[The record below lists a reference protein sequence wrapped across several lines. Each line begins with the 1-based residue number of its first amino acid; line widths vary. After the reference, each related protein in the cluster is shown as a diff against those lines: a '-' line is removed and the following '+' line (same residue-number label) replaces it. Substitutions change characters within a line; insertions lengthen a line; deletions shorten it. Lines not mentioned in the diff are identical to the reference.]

1 MFFIYQFVQKTK
13 PLYQNHKYLF
23 GIRILIWAAKNQ
35 GFNHC
40 VSVVRVYTRNSFGT
54 NREKLETKNATEKSE
69 HENIDETEKKAR
81 LNVKK

>member
-1 MFFIYQFVQKTK
+1 M
-13 PLYQNHKYLF
+13 
-23 GIRILIWAAKNQ
+23 
-35 GFNHC
+35 
-40 VSVVRVYTRNSFGT
+40 SVVRVYTRNSFGT